1 MFGTGAIVVIAL
13 LVPLFLGPQLRAMFG
28 KHHIV
33 KLELEVVEVSRPS
46 ASGDVCS
53 EPTSRAAEQP
63 RSSALFL
70 GPQLRAMFGTTVWS
84 TSMATLLATS
94 F

>member
-46 ASGDVCS
+46 ASGDVWNGMN
-53 EPTSRAAEQP
+53 QF
-63 RSSALFL
+63 LLMLGGGGFL
-70 GPQLRAMFGTTVWS
+70 GRSYVLVGWVLWS
-84 TSMATLLATS
+84 
-94 F
+94 